1 MRSSLPESS
10 TLKGG
15 FCSKELIVSSAH
27 LEVSWSR
34 VRQEASLFIAA
45 KNFSLMGRQRKRI
58 KRSWEGPV
66 EKLPH
71 EILGDILS
79 RVRVAQ
85 YVIKASLTCKK
96 WREAYCKHLR
106 ALSFDI
112 ADFKV
117 VNDQD
122 PVPRIELFIT
132 KAIFQTTALRKL
144 SILMSSRYTF
154 SAGTVGTW
162 LLFVRETLSELVYK
176 DGKST
181 TVNVLDMF
189 GRRKL
194 ESLSLSNYRIGRGE
208 LNFERFAC
216 LTSLSLCRV
225 DISVEDLNRFLNAP
239 LKLESL
245 KLDEFSSP
253 ERAVEFHCPT
263 LKTLFLDD
271 MKLYQFMLESSSIEC
286 LQVKECYF
294 SSFQVRSSKTL
305 RDIKLSNSEARF
317 LEIEQTDNLES
328 FELTRTCVA
337 ESNLFPMMIQAPKLK
352 RFHFWGFM
360 EKYMYIVRGDD
371 RSGLVLDLE
380 RMAICS
386 PQLSHL
392 AIFCDKRLDGLVY
405 KFGDSTSLEK
415 VTVLEIGSDGFDG
428 FAEWTEKLLKCC
440 PNVEKVIVHWDLY
453 LGKIHQLNDL
463 SVQSSLLVKMMS
475 KYQHIKMQFAFSY
488 AY

>member
-1 MRSSLPESS
+1 
-10 TLKGG
+10 
-15 FCSKELIVSSAH
+15 
-27 LEVSWSR
+27 
-34 VRQEASLFIAA
+34 
-45 KNFSLMGRQRKRI
+45 MGRRQRKRI

-66 EKLPH
+66 EKLPL

-79 RVRVAQ
+79 RVRVARD
-85 YVIKASLTCKK
+85 VIKASLTCKK

-144 SILMSSRYTF
+144 SILMGARYTF

-225 DISVEDLNRFLNAP
+225 IILVEDLNRFLNAP

-245 KLDEFSSP
+245 KLDSIFLEPSYNDSC
-253 ERAVEFHCPT
+253 VEFHCPT

-294 SSFQVRSSKTL
+294 SSFEVRSSKTL
-305 RDIKLSNSEARF
+305 RDIKLSNSEAGF
-317 LEIEQTDNLES
+317 FKIEQTDNLES
-328 FELTRTCVA
+328 FELTRTCVTK
-337 ESNLFPMMIQAPKLK
+337 SNLFPMMIQAPKLK
-352 RFHFWGFM
+352 RFRFWGF
-360 EKYMYIVRGDD
+360 EEEYKYIVRGDEG
-371 RSGLVLDLE
+371 SGMVLDLE

-415 VTVLEIGSDGFDG
+415 VRVLEIGWDGFDG
-428 FAEWTEKLLKCC
+428 FAEWTEKFLKCC

-453 LGKIHQLNDL
+453 VGKIHQLNDL

-475 KYQHIKMQFAFSY
+475 KYQHIKMQFAFLY
-488 AY
+488 A